1 MKLVRALLLACLLM
15 PPSVWASGIVGAQV
29 SGNELTAM
37 IELPGGLSADIKVEF
52 ENVVGLTPAALG
64 LSAEVIDPLDAS
76 ILNRLPDTGAASLP
90 AAFPVR
96 LHIEPPATSGL
107 SFSGV
112 VEVSLH
118 THNLHY
124 TAGTPLRL
132 FAAHAGGPFRDIT
145 HVTASGSYRAG
156 GSKGDF
162 SEFIIIAD
170 LRLQSA
176 VLTTKYNGLDGV
188 LQAAAAQMSGA
199 TYSSLQ
205 FYLDASRDA
214 YNAGNLV
221 AAIKDMDAFS
231 REVVA
236 NSGND
241 IPDVWRSSQDIEN
254 TAGILRAHAAS
265 LRYSLTLAS
274 NNL

>member
-1 MKLVRALLLACLLM
+1 MKLFRLILLSTLLVS
-15 PPSVWASGIVGAQV
+15 PAAWAGGIVGAQV
-29 SGNELTAM
+29 SDNELTAM
-37 IELPGGLSADIKVEF
+37 IELPGGVSADIKVEF

-64 LSAEVIDPLDAS
+64 LSAEIINPLDSS
-76 ILNRLPDTGAASLP
+76 ILTRLPDPGAASLP

-96 LHIEPPATSGL
+96 LHIEPPASSGL

-124 TAGTPLRL
+124 TAGTPLRM
-132 FAAHAGGPFRDIT
+132 FAAHAGGAFRDIT

-170 LRLQSA
+170 LRLPNSVISAKYVALDALLQSSS
-176 VLTTKYNGLDGV
+176 G
-188 LQAAAAQMSGA
+188 QMSGA
-199 TYSSLQ
+199 TYASLQ
-205 FYLDASRDA
+205 FYLGASLDAFNSGD
-214 YNAGNLV
+214 LV
-221 AAIKDMDAFS
+221 AAIKDMDALS

-241 IPDVWRSSQDIEN
+241 IPNVWRSSRDIDN
-254 TAGILRAHAAS
+254 TAGKLRAHAAS

-274 NNL
+274 NSL

>member
-1 MKLVRALLLACLLM
+1 MKLVRLLLIFTLLIS
-15 PPSVWASGIVGAQV
+15 PASWASGIVGAQV

-37 IELPGGLSADIKVEF
+37 IELPGGISADIKVEF

-64 LSAEVIDPLDAS
+64 LSAETIDPVDTS
-76 ILNRLPDTGAASLP
+76 ILNRLPDPGAASIP

-96 LHIEPPATSGL
+96 LHIEPPATGGL

-124 TAGTPLRL
+124 TAGTPLRM
-132 FAAHAGGPFRDIT
+132 FAAHAGGAFRDIT

-162 SEFIIIAD
+162 SEFIILAD
-170 LRLQSA
+170 LRLPATVIS
-176 VLTTKYNGLDGV
+176 TKFSGLESLLHASSG
-188 LQAAAAQMSGA
+188 LMSGA

-205 FYLDASRDA
+205 FYLDASRNSFNGGD
-214 YNAGNLV
+214 LV

-231 REVVA
+231 REVMA

-241 IPDVWRSSQDIEN
+241 IPDVWRSSQDIDN
-254 TAGILRAHAAS
+254 TAGKLRAHAAS

>member
-1 MKLVRALLLACLLM
+1 MKTFRAIILATVLLA
-15 PPSVWASGIVGAQV
+15 PASWATGIVGAQV
-29 SGNELTAM
+29 SGNKLTAM
-37 IELPGGLSADIKVEF
+37 IELPGSISADISVEF
-52 ENVVGLTPAALG
+52 ENAVGLTPAGLG
-64 LSAEVIDPLDAS
+64 LSAELIDPMDTS
-76 ILNRLPDTGAASLP
+76 VLNRLPDPGAASIP

-96 LHIEPPATSGL
+96 LHIEPPASGGL

-112 VEVSLH
+112 VEISLH

-124 TAGTPLRL
+124 TAGTPLRM
-132 FAAHAGGPFRDIT
+132 FAAHAGGNFRDIT

-162 SEFIIIAD
+162 SEFIIVAD
-170 LRLQSA
+170 LRLPGA
-176 VLTTKYNGLDGV
+176 VIDGKYSDLDSL
-188 LQAAAAQMSGA
+188 LQASASHMSGA

-205 FYLDASRDA
+205 FYLDASRTA
-214 YNAGNLV
+214 YASGDLV
-221 AAIKDMDAFS
+221 GAIKDMDAFA
-231 REVVA
+231 REVLL

-241 IPDVWRSSQDIEN
+241 IPDVWRSSRDIDN
-254 TAGILRAHAAS
+254 TAGKLRAHSAS

>member
-1 MKLVRALLLACLLM
+1 MKIFRSIILATIFLA
-15 PPSVWASGIVGAQV
+15 PASWAGGIVGAQV
-29 SGNELTAM
+29 NGNELTAM
-37 IELPGGLSADIKVEF
+37 IELPGGISADLSVEF
-52 ENVVGLTPAALG
+52 ENVVGLSPAALG
-64 LSAEVIDPLDAS
+64 ISAELIDPLDTS
-76 ILNRLPDTGAASLP
+76 ILSRLPDPGAASIP

-96 LHIEPPATSGL
+96 LHIEPPATNGL

-112 VEVSLH
+112 VEISLH

-132 FAAHAGGPFRDIT
+132 FAAHDGGNFRDIT
-145 HVTASGSYRAG
+145 HLTASGSYRAG

-162 SEFIIIAD
+162 SEFIITAD
-170 LRLQSA
+170 LRLLDT
-176 VLTTKYNGLDGV
+176 VIDTKYSGLAAL
-188 LQAAAAQMSGA
+188 LQNSAGQMSAA

-205 FYLDASRDA
+205 FYLDASESAYAAGDA
-214 YNAGNLV
+214 A
-221 AAIKDMDAFS
+221 AAIRDMDAFS
-231 REVVA
+231 REVVV

-241 IPDVWRSSQDIEN
+241 IANVWRSARDIEN
-254 TAGILRAHAAS
+254 TAGMLRARAAS

>member
-1 MKLVRALLLACLLM
+1 MKLLRAILLTTFLLA
-15 PPSVWASGIVGAQV
+15 PASWASGIVGAQV

-37 IELPGGLSADIKVEF
+37 IELPGGISADVKVEF
-52 ENVVGLTPAALG
+52 ENVVGLSPASLG
-64 LSAEVIDPLDAS
+64 LSAEAIDPLDTS
-76 ILNRLPDTGAASLP
+76 ILNRLPDPGAASIP

-96 LHIEPPATSGL
+96 LHIEPPASSGL

-112 VEVSLH
+112 VEISLH

-124 TAGTPLRL
+124 TAGTPLRM
-132 FAAHAGGPFRDIT
+132 FAAHAGGNFRDIT

-162 SEFIIIAD
+162 SEFIILAD
-170 LRLQSA
+170 LRLLGSVINA
-176 VLTTKYNGLDGV
+176 KYDG
-188 LQAAAAQMSGA
+188 LQALLQSSSGQMSTA

-205 FYLDASRDA
+205 FYLEASRTA
-214 YNAGNLV
+214 YNSGDLV
-221 AAIKDMDAFS
+221 TAIRDMDAFS
-231 REVVA
+231 REIAV

-241 IPDVWRSSQDIEN
+241 IPNVWRSSRDIDN
-254 TAGILRAHAAS
+254 TAGKLRAYSAT
-265 LRYSLTLAS
+265 LRYSLTLSS

>member
-1 MKLVRALLLACLLM
+1 MKALRALLVSTLLFTPLA
-15 PPSVWASGIVGAQV
+15 WAGGIVGAQV

-37 IELPGGLSADIKVEF
+37 IELPGGVSADIKVEF

-64 LSAEVIDPLDAS
+64 LSSELVDPLDTS
-76 ILNRLPDTGAASLP
+76 ILNRLPDVGAASLP

-96 LHIEPPATSGL
+96 LHIEPPATGGL

-112 VEVSLH
+112 VEISLH

-124 TAGTPLRL
+124 TAGTPLRM
-132 FAAHAGGPFRDIT
+132 FAAHAGGDFRDIT

-162 SEFIIIAD
+162 SEFIILAD
-170 LRLQSA
+170 LRLLA
-176 VLTTKYNGLDGV
+176 DVINTKYNDLGAL
-188 LQAAAAQMSGA
+188 LQASSGQMSGA
-199 TYSSLQ
+199 TYASLQ

-214 YNAGNLV
+214 FNAGNLV
-221 AAIKDMDAFS
+221 AAIKDADAFS
-231 REVVA
+231 REVVI

-241 IPDVWRSSQDIEN
+241 IPNVWRSSRDIEN
-254 TAGILRAHAAS
+254 TAGKLRAHAAS

>member
-1 MKLVRALLLACLLM
+1 MNLIRSIILASLLLA
-15 PPSVWASGIVGAQV
+15 PSSWAAGIVGAQV
-29 SGNELTAM
+29 NGNELTAM
-37 IELPGGLSADIKVEF
+37 IELPGGISADIAIEF

-64 LSAEVIDPLDAS
+64 LSAELIDPLDTS
-76 ILNRLPDTGAASLP
+76 ILSRLPDPGAASVP

-112 VEVSLH
+112 VEISFH

-132 FAAHAGGPFRDIT
+132 FAAHDGGDFRDIT
-145 HVTASGSYRAG
+145 HLTASGSYRAG

-162 SEFIIIAD
+162 SEFIITAD
-170 LRLQSA
+170 LRLLGA
-176 VLTTKYNGLDGV
+176 VIGTKYTGLESL
-188 LQAAAAQMSGA
+188 LQNSAGLMSTA

-205 FYLDASRDA
+205 FYLDSSRNAFDAGDAAS
-214 YNAGNLV
+214 
-221 AAIKDMDAFS
+221 AIRDMDAFS
-231 REVVA
+231 REVEV

-241 IPDVWRSSQDIEN
+241 IPNVWRSSRDIDN
-254 TAGILRAHAAS
+254 TAGKLRARAAS